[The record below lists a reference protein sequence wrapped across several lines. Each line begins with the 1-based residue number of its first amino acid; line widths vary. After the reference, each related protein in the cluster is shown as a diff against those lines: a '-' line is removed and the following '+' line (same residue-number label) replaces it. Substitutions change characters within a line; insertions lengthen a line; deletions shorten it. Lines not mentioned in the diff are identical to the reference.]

1 MQKMKAIY
9 FLCEI
14 LGLVLCVIGYI
25 LLELKSENN
34 LIFGIALALIAV
46 GFILIIGSLILEKYM
61 WWTSLGW

>member
-1 MQKMKAIY
+1 MKAIY

-34 LIFGIALALIAV
+34 LVLGIALALIAV

>member
-1 MQKMKAIY
+1 MKAIY

-14 LGLVLCVIGYI
+14 LGLVLCIIGYI

-34 LIFGIALALIAV
+34 LVFGIALALIAV

>member
-1 MQKMKAIY
+1 MKAIY

-34 LIFGIALALIAV
+34 LVFGIALALIAV